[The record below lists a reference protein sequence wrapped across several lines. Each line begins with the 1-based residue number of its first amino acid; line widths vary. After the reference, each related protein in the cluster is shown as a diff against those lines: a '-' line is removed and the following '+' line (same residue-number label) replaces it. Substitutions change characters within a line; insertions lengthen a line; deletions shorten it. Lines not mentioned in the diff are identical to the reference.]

1 MRPQGD
7 GRMRVYLDNCCYN
20 RPFDEQSQLKVRLV
34 TVTKL
39 AVQLLMA
46 TGVVQYVWSKA
57 LDYEISFNPF
67 KKRRDAINWWKTGA
81 VEYVEINEELI
92 SRGEQIETMGIKPK
106 DALHLASAEKANCD
120 FFLTTDKGILKKVR
134 ELGGMRILNPVQFI
148 SEEYDENL

>member
-1 MRPQGD
+1 MCYNTHMRI
-7 GRMRVYLDNCCYN
+7 YLDNCCYN
-20 RPFDEQSQLKVRLV
+20 RSFDEQTQLRVRLE

-46 TGVVQYVWSKA
+46 TRVVEYVWSKA

-67 KKRRDAINWWKTGA
+67 PKRQMSIMWWKDGA
-81 VEYVEINEELI
+81 AEYVEATEEI
-92 SRGEQIETMGIKPK
+92 IRRGEEIEQLGIKPK

-120 FFLTTDKGILKKVR
+120 MFLTTDKGILKKVQV
-134 ELGGMRILNPVQFI
+134 LGRMKVMNPIQFI